1 VKILVIEDEKKIASF
16 IRKGLEAQGFVVDVS
31 HNGDE
36 GYTLAASHSYDAL
49 VLDIMLPGRDG
60 LSILRNL
67 RERKMNVPV
76 ILLTARSEL
85 NERLQGLN
93 LGADDYLSKPFYI
106 EELIARLQAVVRRA
120 SGTSLSLLEVADLTL
135 NLLTREVKRGDREI
149 ELTARE
155 FALLE
160 QLMRSPGRVFS
171 RMQICEQVWNYN
183 FDPGSN
189 LVEVYIQRL
198 RKKVDENAPVKLIET
213 IRGVGYRM
221 KGKD

>member
-1 VKILVIEDEKKIASF
+1 MKILVVEDEKKIASF
-16 IRKGLEAQGFVVDVS
+16 VRKGLEAQGFVVDLS
-31 HNGDE
+31 HHGDE
-36 GYTLAASHSYDAL
+36 GYTLATTRPYDVL

-76 ILLTARSEL
+76 ILLTARGEL

-93 LGADDYLSKPFYI
+93 LGADDYLTKPFYI

-120 SGTSLSLLEVADLTL
+120 SGTPLSLLEVEDLTL
-135 NLLTREVKRGDREI
+135 NLLTREVKRAERKI

-160 QLMRSPGRVFS
+160 QLMRSPGRVYT
-171 RMQICEQVWNYN
+171 RMQICEQVWNYE
-183 FDPGSN
+183 FDPGTN
-189 LVEVYIQRL
+189 LVEVYVQRL
-198 RKKVDENAPVKLIET
+198 RKKVDGDAPVKLIET